1 MLAKSLELLLPW
13 GPVFF
18 GMLIFAPMLAAVL
31 ETAGIQQ
38 VAGTTP
44 LAAAMVLGAVWGVVA
59 KTRGRWL

>member
-1 MLAKSLELLLPW
+1 VLEKSLELLLPW

-18 GMLIFAPMLAAVL
+18 GLLIFAPMLAAVL
-31 ETAGIQQ
+31 EAAGVTQ

-44 LAAAMVLGAVWGVVA
+44 LAAAMVLGGAWGLVA

>member
-1 MLAKSLELLLPW
+1 MLEKSLELLLPW

-18 GMLIFAPMLAAVL
+18 GLLIFAPMLAAVL
-31 ETAGIQQ
+31 EAAGVTQ

-44 LAAAMVLGAVWGVVA
+44 LAAAMVLGGAWGLVA

>member
-1 MLAKSLELLLPW
+1 MLEKSLELLLPW

-18 GMLIFAPMLAAVL
+18 GLLIFAPMLAAVL
-31 ETAGIQQ
+31 EAAGVNQ

-44 LAAAMVLGAVWGVVA
+44 LAAAMVLGGAWGLVA

>member
-1 MLAKSLELLLPW
+1 MLEKSLELLLPW

-18 GMLIFAPMLAAVL
+18 GLLIFAPMLAAVL
-31 ETAGIQQ
+31 EAARVTQ

-44 LAAAMVLGAVWGVVA
+44 LAAAMVLGGAWGLVA